1 MGKDESD
8 LRLGKTLE
16 SLLSQSGEPVLESI
30 AEYVELDFK
39 NQRRVLSYDEYL
51 QMFRKHPARYCRD
64 AASYL
69 LDMIHHYGSV
79 SLEAPLG
86 KRIRY
91 KLFDQ
96 AFLPEA
102 EAQSVCLIGQEDV
115 QERIVSYLEN
125 FRREGRPNR
134 VLLMHGP
141 NGSAKSTIA
150 SCLMGGLEDYSLL
163 DDGALYRF
171 HWVFPKKA
179 SVKGAIGF
187 GGEDRR
193 SKADLSSFAH
203 LPDEELETRLVVE
216 VRDHPLFLLPRVPRL
231 KLIEASLP
239 GGSAV
244 PRWITHGTL
253 CQKNQQIFTA
263 LLNSYSG
270 SLREVLRHVRVE
282 RYFISRRYR
291 VGAVTLGPE
300 LSVDASERQV
310 TADRNWGALPA
321 SLQGLSLYD
330 ASGELVDAAGG
341 VLELSDLLKRPID
354 AFKYLQITAETG
366 QVSLGSQNL
375 EVNCV
380 MLASGNELHLS
391 AFREHPEF
399 ESFRGR
405 FELITVPYL
414 RDFRQE
420 LALYDQQIARRLN
433 VYVAPHATELAARF
447 AVLTRLRK
455 PEHEHYPEQLRP
467 LAQAITAWQ
476 KMMAYAGEISELEVK
491 GEKVPL
497 RQAVIDMGAEWAES
511 HHYEGMMGVSARLM
525 RTLIFSAA
533 QNSHYGY
540 LSPFG
545 VLTELDRLSE
555 KGRDFAFLN
564 MEPQAGGYHD
574 HKAFR
579 KQLRAWLLDTFEDE
593 LRQASGLVDESRYE
607 ELFGRYVSHV
617 SASVKGEKLRNPITG
632 AVEPPDESLMSEVE
646 KLLGATSNVGEAR
659 AGLMGRIAAWA
670 IDNPGKKIAQSPIYR
685 DKLNQIRG
693 AVFNERRAAL
703 GQLCEKIM
711 ALDDESAPPRDPAL
725 AMAVEQLKQ
734 RFGYSLRAARDTAA
748 QLWADRYRVS
758 QH

>member
-1 MGKDESD
+1 MEE
-8 LRLGKTLE
+8 RLNH
-16 SLLSQSGEPVLESI
+16 SGESILESI
-30 AEYVELDFK
+30 AEYVERDFRD
-39 NQRRVLSYDEYL
+39 QRRVLSFDEYL
-51 QMFRKHPARYCRD
+51 SMFRQQPARHCRD
-64 AASYL
+64 AAAYL
-69 LDMIHHYGSV
+69 LDMIHHYGTQA
-79 SLEAPLG
+79 LDTPMG
-86 KRIRY
+86 PKTRY

-96 AFLPEA
+96 PFLPQPEA
-102 EAQSVCLIGQEDV
+102 EAACLIGQEEV
-115 QERIVSYLEN
+115 QERIVGYLEN

-141 NGSAKSTIA
+141 NGSAKSTMA
-150 SCLMGGLEDYSLL
+150 SCIMGGLEDYSLL
-163 DDGALYRF
+163 DEGALYRF

-187 GGEDRR
+187 GGEQRR
-193 SKADLSSFAH
+193 SKSDLSSFAH

-216 VRDHPLFLLPRVPRL
+216 VRDHPLFLLPREPRL
-231 KLIEASLP
+231 KLIDASLP
-239 GGSAV
+239 KGTAV
-244 PRWITHGTL
+244 PRWITHGSL

-270 SLREVLRHVRVE
+270 SLRDVLRHVRVE

-341 VLELSDLLKRPID
+341 LLELSDLLKRPID

-405 FELITVPYL
+405 FELITAPYL

-420 LALYDQQIARRLN
+420 QALYDQQVAHRLST
-433 VYVAPHATELAARF
+433 YVAPHATALAARF
-447 AVLTRLRK
+447 AILTRLRK
-455 PEHEHYPEQLRP
+455 PEHEHYQEQLRP
-467 LAQAITAWQ
+467 LMQTISAWQ
-476 KMMAYAGEISELEVK
+476 KMGAYAGELTELEVK

-497 RQAVIDMGAEWAES
+497 RQATIEMGAEWAES
-511 HHYEGMMGVSARLM
+511 HHYEGMVGVSARVM
-525 RTLIFSAA
+525 RTVLFSAA
-533 QNSHYGY
+533 QNTHFGY

-545 VLTELDRLSE
+545 VLTELDRLCE
-555 KGRDFAFLN
+555 KGRDYAFLN

-579 KQLRAWLLDTFEDE
+579 KQLRNWLMDTFEDE

-632 AVEPPDESLMSEVE
+632 AVDPPDEALMGEVE
-646 KLLGATSNVGEAR
+646 KLLAVGSNVQEAR
-659 AGLMGRIAAWA
+659 AVLMGRIAAWA
-670 IDNPGKKIAQSPIYR
+670 IDNPGKKIALSPIYR
-685 DKLNQIRG
+685 DKLNQIRS
-693 AVFNERRAAL
+693 AVFNERRVAL

-711 ALDDESAPPRDPAL
+711 VQEERAGTPGDPAV
-725 AMAVEQLKQ
+725 AETLKQ
-734 RFGYSLRAARDTAA
+734 LSERFGYSPRAARDIAA
-748 QLWADRYRVS
+748 QLWTDRYRTPRG
-758 QH
+758 